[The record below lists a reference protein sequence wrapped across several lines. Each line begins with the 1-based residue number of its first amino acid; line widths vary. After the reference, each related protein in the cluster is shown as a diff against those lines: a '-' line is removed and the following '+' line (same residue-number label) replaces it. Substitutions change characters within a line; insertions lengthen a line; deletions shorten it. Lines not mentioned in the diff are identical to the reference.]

1 LKKQFNYLIMGKL
14 NRKGIKVYMIM
25 LLCVIVF
32 DFLIISPVIFSNFGM
47 NKFSEAV
54 YLFFKPLCHQMD
66 SRSFHINGVK
76 LAVCSR
82 CSSIYLGVLFGVF
95 IAPIVIN
102 RKFLNKANL
111 LLVLALIPSLFEFLY
126 ERFFGVEVLT
136 AKVLSSL
143 WLGGIA
149 GLILT
154 SQIIDMFSSQG

>member
-1 LKKQFNYLIMGKL
+1 
-14 NRKGIKVYMIM
+14 
-25 LLCVIVF
+25 
-32 DFLIISPVIFSNFGM
+32 
-47 NKFSEAV
+47 
-54 YLFFKPLCHQMD
+54 
-66 SRSFHINGVK
+66 
-76 LAVCSR
+76 
-82 CSSIYLGVLFGVF
+82 LGVLFGVF